1 MDGFKDG
8 ENNYR
13 LMVPNADVDS
23 EKTIDNYVNELYSNY
38 EVSLKGMMCR
48 IPSQSKQSGMP
59 FKIVGFL
66 NTENNISFVP
76 AENLW
81 LTGGDYDI
89 DKIVQVLFS
98 FGNDGL
104 IYKTSSLHNNSSS
117 DMILESMALPLSN
130 GIGLERGNDY
140 VVNEDLIN
148 RVYNIKESI
157 YNDISL
163 DDFREFVV
171 ELNNIANAR
180 SISVKDENVFN
191 FLNDYFKDTTYIRD
205 TKSLENAIVGA
216 MYHAYRDGRNA
227 IHTYAPMDSD
237 LVNDVLKKYP
247 SPKEK
252 KMKIFSPTN
261 TMTDVLMQIT
271 NMVGKDGIAIAATG
285 QKALAVIINRFL
297 QIGKGKFNNIVLKT
311 DLASEIADVI
321 GEKADTIRI
330 INGFD
335 TKNIAPQIEEYLNN
349 MFDDEMFRSGKAGKE
364 EFIKNYMDNLYGEGD
379 SSLIVSEILTKAT
392 DFRVYN

>member
-1 MDGFKDG
+1 
-8 ENNYR
+8 
-13 LMVPNADVDS
+13 MVSNDEVERDA
-23 EKTIDNYVNELYSNY
+23 EIDNYVNELYSNY
-38 EVSLKGMMCR
+38 QVSLRGMMCR

-98 FGNDGL
+98 FDNDGL
-104 IYKTSSLHNNSSS
+104 IHKISSLHNNSSP

-148 RVYNIKESI
+148 RVYNINESI

-205 TKSLENAIVGA
+205 TKALENAIVGA
-216 MYHAYRDGRNA
+216 MYHAYRDGRKA

-237 LVNDVLKKYP
+237 LVNDVLREYP

-297 QIGKGKFNNIVLKT
+297 QIGKGKFDNIVLNT
-311 DLASEIADVI
+311 NLASEIADVI

-349 MFDDEMFRSGKAGKE
+349 MFDDEMFLSGKSGKE

>member
-1 MDGFKDG
+1 
-8 ENNYR
+8 
-13 LMVPNADVDS
+13 
-23 EKTIDNYVNELYSNY
+23 
-38 EVSLKGMMCR
+38 
-48 IPSQSKQSGMP
+48 MP

-104 IYKTSSLHNNSSS
+104 IYKTSSLHNNSSP

-148 RVYNIKESI
+148 RVYNINGSI

-205 TKSLENAIVGA
+205 TKALENAIVGA

-297 QIGKGKFNNIVLKT
+297 QIGKGKFDNIVLNT
-311 DLASEIADVI
+311 NLASEIADVI

-349 MFDDEMFRSGKAGKE
+349 MFDDEMFLSGKSGKE